1 MRRFRLRL
9 SLWLIVAAGVA
20 AGVAWS
26 PFVSAR
32 QIGPTLTVLG
42 VLVLV
47 TASAAGLSLR
57 LRKAPAKSR
66 DERLTDAHRELAA
79 AARRTIDAALAPS
92 LDDSVP
98 LRLRRSP
105 ERWPLGSARLG
116 DLGVIFRGL
125 GHRQLVIVGAPGSGK
140 TTSALLLAR
149 GLLDRDAA
157 PDVPVPVVLPARR
170 WRPAVELLEA
180 FVARSLRESHPSV
193 GDGPTIERLVLHG
206 RVLPILDG
214 LDEMDD
220 DSRDEAVQTLGRYD
234 NGIVVT
240 CRSDTFERLVGRPG
254 PFPGRAAITEIE
266 PLDADTIVA
275 WLSRDDPEGQRQAVV
290 EEIRRHPSGIL
301 ARALDT
307 PLMVTL
313 ARAAFTSPDLDLPT
327 LLALPDQ
334 QAVRS
339 TLLAAALGPGSS
351 GNDALP
357 PRWLATLARL
367 TARTGSQD
375 YRWWRLARQTWPVAG
390 WPLRLGTLVV
400 LATAG
405 ALTRQWWT
413 ALVAGGAALSAGL
426 LLGLHHRH
434 PQPRRIVAGRIGW
447 MLLGG
452 VVGAGATLGVA
463 AWTFLGDLLPA
474 TSHRPWHTLLA
485 YGLVGAAAALL
496 LRNRLGPRPTVPAT
510 DLAADR
516 QAALWYASAVG
527 TVTGGVWYLNPGTGA
542 WLAVAVA
549 VAVFTLVLLDGSAW
563 GQYLLAR
570 LRFASDERLPLNLGK
585 FLDHAEQAGL
595 LVGDGDGYRFR
606 HVMVRDYLIGREAAR
621 PGPRLVAAIPEIL
634 EEVLVLP
641 EAVAYVGVDPDDDRR
656 REVRHL
662 TRVVLENDGNVV
674 ETVGA
679 ERYDRFRQAH
689 DRLVASAVSPFWV
702 RVGRVCGPLA
712 GVGAP
717 LGLAAL
723 GLDLLSR
730 PLLSAATEIVL
741 LALAPLFT
749 SLLVDGIVAHRLG
762 RLGTPPVPQER
773 SVVPYRPAVGVAV
786 LWWLATQTYL
796 TVPAVRA
803 VVPLR
808 HVGVLCA
815 VATPVLIFAW
825 LAARPHLDAHRGF
838 REEDPALWPP
848 PTPATRRYVEAAIQA
863 RRDWLT
869 TIARDGLLPLIR
881 NRLRRGRDE
890 YALVLPDLDPA
901 RLGAVSRIDQLV
913 DSAAGDQVDWTLRH
927 LDTASIG
934 VSGSRGA
941 GKSTLLQRFCT
952 EPFRTSDDDVLVLV
966 HAPTAYD
973 RREFLVHLF
982 AETCVRLGAV
992 APEGAGPARL
1002 RRRRRLSALA
1012 PAAGLVV
1019 GVGLVVGASFGE
1031 ALSTLGRSLWT
1042 NPRATLLVLG
1052 GLLVVASTGWAVWRS
1067 RPALRAPGRASESA
1081 LAAAGHLRMLRYQS
1095 MVSEKVAGKVGL
1107 PGGLEVSSE
1116 GSVQRTEHV
1125 RTYPELVA
1133 QFRTLLDQA
1142 ALERRPRG
1150 NRIVIGIDELDK
1162 MSSPAEAERFL
1173 NDLKAVFGVS
1183 GCYFVVAVSEDALA
1197 AFDRRALGVRTTFD
1211 SAFDT
1216 VVAVT
1221 PLSVAEAGRL
1231 LELRGVV
1238 IPAPFLWLCH
1248 TLSGGR
1254 PRELLRTVMTL
1265 ATVNSLH
1272 GLERLDVLAAELI
1285 RSDLATILPAQV
1297 RQAEALGAPATE
1309 VVDWLTR
1316 AAEAPVT
1323 APSLEAQV
1331 WAAPSVAPDQPATEV
1346 VAQSRTYLYHAATLL
1361 RSFSDDAAEIV
1372 SWLRA
1377 RPDLGPV
1384 DRLAHARAQIA
1395 VQPTVAWQ
1403 AVDAYRRAAPGLAVV
1418 PVGTAETDDRRW

>member
-26 PFVSAR
+26 PLVSAR
-32 QIGPTLTVLG
+32 RIDPALAVVGALALVATL
-42 VLVLV
+42 
-47 TASAAGLSLR
+47 AAGLSLR
-57 LRKAPAKSR
+57 LRQPPEKSP
-66 DERLTDAHRELAA
+66 DERLVDAHRELATA
-79 AARRTIDAALAPS
+79 VRRTIDGALAASVDSS
-92 LDDSVP
+92 LP

-105 ERWPLGSARLG
+105 ERPGPLGSARLG
-116 DLGVIFRGL
+116 DLGMVFRSL

-149 GLLDRDAA
+149 GLLHRAATPDA
-157 PDVPVPVVLPARR
+157 PVPVVLPARR

-193 GDGPTIERLVLHG
+193 GDKPTIERLVLHG

-220 DSRDEAVQTLGRYD
+220 DSRDEAVQALGRYD

-240 CRSDTFERLVGRPG
+240 CRTDTFERLLERPG
-254 PFPGRAAITEIE
+254 PFPGRAAIAEIE

-275 WLSRDDPEGQRQAVV
+275 WLSRGTPEGQRQAVV
-290 EEIRRHPSGIL
+290 EEIRRHPAGIL

-307 PLMVTL
+307 PLMVSL
-313 ARAAFTSPDLDLPT
+313 ARPAFASPDLDLPT
-327 LLALPDQ
+327 LLALPDHE
-334 QAVRS
+334 AARS
-339 TLLAAALGPGSS
+339 AILAAALDQG
-351 GNDALP
+351 LP
-357 PRWLATLARL
+357 DDDELAPRWLATLARL
-367 TARTGSQD
+367 TARAGSQE
-375 YRWWRLARQTWPVAG
+375 YRWWRLARHTWPVAG
-390 WPLRLGTLVV
+390 WPRLGMLLA

-405 ALTRQWWT
+405 ALAEQWWWT
-413 ALVAGGAALSAGL
+413 VLVADVALLSAGFL
-426 LLGLHHRH
+426 LRLHHRY
-434 PQPRRIVAGRIGW
+434 PRPRRIATGRWGRVV
-447 MLLGG
+447 LGG
-452 VVGAGATLGVA
+452 VVGAGVALGVA
-463 AWTFLGDLLPA
+463 GWAFLADLLPP
-474 TSHRPWHTLLA
+474 TSHRPSGTLLA
-485 YGLVGAAAALL
+485 YGLVGAAVALL
-496 LRNRLGPRPTVPAT
+496 FWSRLGPRPTSQAT
-510 DLAADR
+510 SLAADR
-516 QAALWYASAVG
+516 QAAFSYALAAG
-527 TVTGGVWYLNPGTGA
+527 GLTGGASYLTPGTGT
-542 WLAVAVA
+542 WLALAIAVA
-549 VAVFTLVLLDGSAW
+549 TFTVVLLDGSAW

-570 LRFASDERLPLNLGK
+570 LRFVFDGQLPWRLGTLLDQAER
-585 FLDHAEQAGL
+585 AGL

-641 EAVAYVGVDPDDDRR
+641 EAVAYVGADPDDDRR
-656 REVRHL
+656 REVRSL
-662 TRVVLENDGNVV
+662 TRAVLENDGNAI
-674 ETVGA
+674 EATGA
-679 ERYDRFRQAH
+679 ERYARFRQAH
-689 DRLVASAVSPFWV
+689 DRLVTSAVSPFWV

-712 GVGAP
+712 GLGAA

-723 GLDLLSR
+723 GLLSP
-730 PLLSAATEIVL
+730 PLLSVATEIVPI
-741 LALAPLFT
+741 ALAPLFT
-749 SLLVDGIVAHRLG
+749 ALLVDWLVAR
-762 RLGTPPVPQER
+762 PAR

-803 VVPLR
+803 VVPVR
-808 HVGVLCA
+808 HVGVLC
-815 VATPVLIFAW
+815 VVLTPVLIFAW

-848 PTPATRRYVEAAIQA
+848 PTPATRRHVEAAIQA

-881 NRLRRGRDE
+881 NRLRQGRDE

-901 RLGAVSRIDQLV
+901 RLGAVSRMDQLV
-913 DSAAGDQVDWTLRH
+913 DNAAGDQVDWALRH

-934 VSGSRGA
+934 VSGARGA

-992 APEGAGPARL
+992 APDGAIPARL
-1002 RRRRRLSALA
+1002 RRRHRLSALA
-1012 PAAGLVV
+1012 PAAGLAV

-1031 ALSTLGRSLWT
+1031 ALSALGRSLWT
-1042 NPRATLLVLG
+1042 NPRTTLLVLG
-1052 GLLVVASTGWAVWRS
+1052 GLLVAASTGWAVWRS

-1221 PLSVAEAGRL
+1221 PLSVTEAGRL

-1265 ATVNSLH
+1265 ATVSSLH

-1309 VVDWLTR
+1309 VVDWLAR

-1384 DRLAHARAQIA
+1384 DRLAHARARIA

-1403 AVDAYRRAAPGLAVV
+1403 AIDAYRRAAPGLAVV
-1418 PVGTAETDDRRW
+1418 HGGTAETDARQW